1 MQRFK
6 IWILAAAAALT
17 VSACKQP
24 QEVPW
29 ESLETAIGQRETRNV
44 KAAAAPVFSLAD
56 IPAYC
61 GQPYVAVNGNV
72 PFFSDSELTGT
83 SFETYSDLDSL
94 GRCGAAYASVGIN
107 LMPTEERGRIGQV
120 RPSGWHTIKYD
131 VIADRYLYNRCHL
144 IGYQLTGENDNE
156 KNLITGT
163 RYLNI
168 NGMQPFENMAADY
181 VRKTENHVLYRV
193 TPVFEGDN
201 LVASGVLMEA
211 KSVEDDGEGIL
222 YCVYA
227 YNVQPGVTID
237 YATGD
242 SALSGEET
250 DSGTAPEETG
260 MASEETGTA
269 PEETGTPET
278 TVTEVTV
285 AVETTQADE
294 LREAAYIL
302 NTNTR
307 KFHDPSCPSV
317 LEMKEKNKKSFTGN
331 RDEAISQG
339 YVPCKRCN
347 P

>member
-17 VSACKQP
+17 VSACRQP
-24 QEVPW
+24 QEAPL
-29 ESLETAIGQRETRNV
+29 ESLETAVGQRETRNV

-94 GRCGAAYASVGIN
+94 GRCGTAYASVGIN
-107 LMPTEERGRIGQV
+107 LMPTEERGAIGQI

-163 RYLNI
+163 RCLNI

-211 KSVEDDGEGIL
+211 KSVEDGGEGIL
-222 YCVYA
+222 YCVYV

-242 SALSGEET
+242 SALSGEEA
-250 DSGTAPEETG
+250 DLGTAPEE
-260 MASEETGTA
+260 
-269 PEETGTPET
+269 PGTPET
-278 TVTEVTV
+278 AVEEATA
-285 AVETTQADE
+285 AVETTRADE

-317 LEMKEKNKKSFTGN
+317 LEMKEKNKKSFNGN